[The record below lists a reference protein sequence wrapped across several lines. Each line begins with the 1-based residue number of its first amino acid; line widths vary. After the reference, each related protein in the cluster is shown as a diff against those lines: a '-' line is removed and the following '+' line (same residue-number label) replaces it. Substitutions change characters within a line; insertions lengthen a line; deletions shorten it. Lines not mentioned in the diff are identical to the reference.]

1 MRRQL
6 FVLIILIAGLMILS
20 VNFTGP
26 YQVVRGASTV
36 AVPQSPSVVNLALN
50 KNASQSN
57 TDTIGGISADASRAV
72 DGNTN
77 GNMSAG
83 SVSQTPPE
91 VHAWWEVDLGA
102 VGYIDT
108 IEVYNRTDCCDEI
121 VQYFLLVSDV
131 PFVSHDLDTTRNQ
144 PEVTIQFALLNSA
157 FPRSFDVHHTG
168 RYVRIQVHG
177 NVAKPLHLAEVKV
190 LGITLTTA
198 PAAAGQWSRVQPDLH
213 NTLNTLSLVHISLL
227 PSGKLLFWGRD
238 KGPETDPDN
247 VDDLDGSSS
256 TYLWDLSKVDNP
268 STSQDD
274 RLTLIP
280 NNRTN
285 LFCSGHSFLPNGNLF
300 AAGGSEAPIDSFGNK
315 RFESDGHGSPHTN
328 IFNYQTESW
337 SPGPSMNLPR
347 WYPSV
352 VTLSNG
358 ETLIVSG
365 NYVSGFN
372 SSNRPIRELNKDTEI
387 LDRSQNRRW
396 TPNAITVTLPNY
408 PFVHLGL
415 DGNALVVSGTNRN
428 GLSYNPSTNSWS
440 ATSNLNLLDNHNQG
454 TSVMYD
460 KGKIMVMGGLQGMTD
475 VTNTSEL
482 IDLNPPNPP
491 NPSWIPTWA
500 PATPMR
506 FPRYFA
512 TSVLMPDGQ
521 VFVSGGSRCGGAN
534 NLQDPILELE
544 TCRDGAIMYPEVYNP
559 VTDSWSIMARQQIIR
574 MYHSVALLL
583 PDARV
588 LVAGGG
594 RPGAFGENGFLGYD
608 KYLAHREAEIFSPP
622 YLFNPNGT
630 LATRP
635 TITSVPPST
644 SGPPI
649 VNYGQSFSVGIG
661 NVPANQIEKV
671 VLVRLPSVTHALNF
685 DQRRVVLPHT
695 LQGEQTLSVTAPA
708 NGNECPPGPYML
720 FVLMNGVPSVAK
732 IIFVD
737 NPACNAPLP
746 PSGLVATAI
755 SNIQVNISWTAS
767 SGPVDHYE
775 VYRTQSILVPFT
787 KIADVAHPATSYM
800 DQNVTGSV
808 GYLYQVRVV
817 NSPGCP
823 SPPSNTDLAT
833 TMSFTDNPLL
843 AGVTVVKA
851 QHISE
856 LRVAVNA
863 VRATAGLLQVSWT
876 DASLPGVF
884 VKAVHIN
891 ELRQNLQQAF
901 QAMGLPMPPFTD
913 DPLIPG
919 LIVKRAHVEEVRQAV
934 R

>member
-6 FVLIILIAGLMILS
+6 FVLILLIAGLMILS
-20 VNFTGP
+20 ANFTGP

-57 TDTIGGISADASRAV
+57 TDTINGIFADASRAV

-83 SVSQTPPE
+83 SVSQTPAE

-102 VGYIDT
+102 IGYIDT
-108 IEVYNRTDCCDEI
+108 IEVHNRTDCCNEI

-131 PFVSHDLDTTRNQ
+131 PFVSHGLDTTRNQ
-144 PEVTIQFALLNSA
+144 PGVTSQFGLLDSS
-157 FPRSFDVHHTG
+157 FPSNFDVHHTG

-177 NVAKPLHLAEVKV
+177 DVAKPLHLAEVKV

-256 TYLWDLSKVDNP
+256 TYLWDLSKVDNL

-300 AAGGSEAPIDSFGNK
+300 VAGGSEAPIDSFGNK
-315 RFESDGHGSPHTN
+315 RFEPDGHGSPHTN

-372 SSNRPIRELNKDTEI
+372 SSNQPIRALNKDTEI
-387 LDRSQNRRW
+387 LDRSQSLRW

-408 PFVHLGL
+408 PFAHLGL
-415 DGNALVVSGTNRN
+415 DGNALVVSGTNEN
-428 GLSYNPSTNSWS
+428 GLSYNPSTNIWS
-440 ATSNLNLLDNHNQG
+440 ATSNLNLLDVHNQG

-460 KGKIMVMGGLQGMTD
+460 KGKIMVMGGLQGMTG

-482 IDLNPPNPP
+482 LDLNPPNPP
-491 NPSWIPTWA
+491 NPSWVPTWA

-506 FPRYFA
+506 FPRCFA

-544 TCRDGAIMYPEVYNP
+544 TCHDGAIMYPEVYNP

-630 LATRP
+630 LAMRP
-635 TITSVPPST
+635 TITNPAN
-644 SGPPI
+644 GPLNI
-649 VNYGQSFSVGIG
+649 TYGQSFSVGIG
-661 NVPANQIEKV
+661 NFSASEIGEV

-685 DQRRVVLPHT
+685 DQRRVVLGKNV
-695 LQGEQTLSVTAPA
+695 LDSQTLSVMAPA

-720 FVLMNGVPSVAK
+720 FVLRDGVPSVARM
-732 IIFVD
+732 IFVD
-737 NPACNAPLP
+737 NLVCNPPPP

-755 SNIQVNISWTAS
+755 SNAQVNITWTAS
-767 SGPVDHYE
+767 SGPVHHYE
-775 VYRTQSILVPFT
+775 VDRRQSISAPWI
-787 KIADVAHPATSYM
+787 KIADVPHPNTSYT
-800 DQNVTGSV
+800 DLNVTSSV
-808 GYLYQVRVV
+808 AYLYQVRAVI
-817 NSPGCP
+817 SGC
-823 SPPSNTDLAT
+823 SSQPSNTDLGT
-833 TMSFTDNPLL
+833 TMSFTDNPLMS
-843 AGVTVVKA
+843 AVTIIKA
-851 QHISE
+851 QHINE

-863 VRATAGLLQVSWT
+863 VRETAGLSQALWT

-884 VKAVHIN
+884 VKAVHID
-891 ELRQNLQQAF
+891 ELRRKLQQAF
-901 QAMGLPMPPFTD
+901 HETGLPIPSFTD

-919 LIVKRAHVEEVRQAV
+919 LIVKRAHVEEVRRAV